1 MGGFRRQSIPL
12 HIVISSLSRWQAA
25 IETAITKTWCGVR
38 FPIRGDRLGS
48 RRHSH
53 PTMRPN
59 CAELNTCPF
68 VEFSLND
75 IQKQVCSAQS
85 SSVSV
90 SVGATTPM
98 PFEQTTSN
106 SAIAE

>member
-1 MGGFRRQSIPL
+1 
-12 HIVISSLSRWQAA
+12 
-25 IETAITKTWCGVR
+25 
-38 FPIRGDRLGS
+38 
-48 RRHSH
+48 
-53 PTMRPN
+53 MRPN